1 MKVGI
6 VGIGSIGGTVAKE
19 LDNGKIPGIELVA
32 LSARNRDRLE
42 SFSKELSNPVDIGNL
57 NTWVTGCDLV
67 IEASGAATVDDIVR
81 TSISHG
87 KDVMILSV
95 GALIENESLM
105 QLAQKANKRIH
116 IPSGAIAGLDGIK
129 AAALSDIQEIKIVNR
144 KPPSALR
151 GAPGA
156 DNARVNLDSL
166 TKPYTLFSGTV
177 AQGYRLFPA
186 NVNVAVAVS
195 LAGIGVDK
203 TKMEVV
209 ADPDISVNI
218 HEIMLDSSIGR
229 MHLYIE
235 GKASENNPRTSASTP
250 FSVLSYL
257 QQMVS
262 TIRVGT

>member
-42 SFSKELSNPVDIGNL
+42 IFSKELSNPVDIGNL

-129 AAALSDIQEIKIVNR
+129 AAALSNIQEIKIVNR

>member
-1 MKVGI
+1 LKVGI

-19 LDNGKIPGIELVA
+19 LDSGKIPGIELVA
-32 LSARNRDRLE
+32 LSARNRDQLE
-42 SFSKELSNPVDIGNL
+42 TFSKTLSRPVDLGSL
-57 NTWVTGCDLV
+57 STWVAGCDLV
-67 IEASGAATVDDIVR
+67 IEASGAVTVDEIVR
-81 TSISHG
+81 TSISNG

-95 GALIENESLM
+95 GALIENERLM
-105 QLAQKANKRIH
+105 QLAEEANKRIH

-129 AAALSDIQEIKIVNR
+129 AAALSEIQEIKIVNR

-151 GAPGA
+151 GSPGA
-156 DNARVNLDSL
+156 EGAPVNLDSL

-177 AQGYRLFPA
+177 AEGYRLFPA

-195 LAGIGVDK
+195 LAGIGVEK

-218 HEIMLDSSIGR
+218 HEIMLNSSIGR

-235 GKASENNPRTSASTP
+235 GKASDKNPRTSASTP

-257 QQMVS
+257 KQMVS

>member
-1 MKVGI
+1 
-6 VGIGSIGGTVAKE
+6 
-19 LDNGKIPGIELVA
+19 
-32 LSARNRDRLE
+32 
-42 SFSKELSNPVDIGNL
+42 
-57 NTWVTGCDLV
+57 
-67 IEASGAATVDDIVR
+67 
-81 TSISHG
+81 
-87 KDVMILSV
+87 
-95 GALIENESLM
+95 M

-129 AAALSDIQEIKIVNR
+129 AAALSNIQEIKIVNR

-209 ADPDISVNI
+209 ADPDISI
-218 HEIMLDSSIGR
+218 LK
-229 MHLYIE
+229 
-235 GKASENNPRTSASTP
+235 GKHQKTTLGPVLLRP
-250 FSVLSYL
+250 FQFYR
-257 QQMVS
+257 
-262 TIRVGT
+262 ICNRWYPP